1 VSVTEITALVPED
14 TRTKAEQIKNK
25 CIEFK
30 NTIVAPIKSNEQAE
44 VVALRLRELSTA
56 KREIEAHRKATKDP
70 HIKAGNEIDKYFN
83 EIKASIEGLWG
94 KYEQESRAWQR
105 HLAEIE
111 RKKNEEAQRK
121 ADEERRRK
129 DEAARKEREKAEAYA
144 AQGRADMAQR
154 ALERAEEKQEAA
166 ASVVAATVVI
176 EKPKTAG
183 VFIKKNWTAMITDAP
198 EFVKYCVANNL
209 PEFLIPNESALR
221 NEAKKTQQAKDFP
234 GARIYC
240 EETTVSKSL

>member
-1 VSVTEITALVPED
+1 MSVDQITALVPED
-14 TRTKAEQIKNK
+14 ARVKAEQIRQK
-25 CIEFK
+25 CVEFK

-56 KREIEAHRKATKDP
+56 KREIEAHRKATKEP
-70 HIKAGNEIDKYFN
+70 HLKAGTEIDRYFN
-83 EIKASIEGLWG
+83 EIKASIEGLWD
-94 KYEQESRAWQR
+94 KYDKESRAWQR
-105 HLAEIE
+105 HLAEVE

-129 DEAARKEREKAEAYA
+129 EEAARKEQEKAEKYRAE
-144 AQGRADMAQR
+144 GRTDMAE
-154 ALERAEEKQEAA
+154 AAEARAEQKQEAA

-183 VFIKKNWTAMITDAP
+183 VFVKRTWTAMVTDAP
-198 EFVKYCVANNL
+198 EFVRYCIDNNL
-209 PEFLIPNESALR
+209 PEFLIPNESALK
-221 NEAKKTQQAKDFP
+221 NEAKKVQQVKDMP